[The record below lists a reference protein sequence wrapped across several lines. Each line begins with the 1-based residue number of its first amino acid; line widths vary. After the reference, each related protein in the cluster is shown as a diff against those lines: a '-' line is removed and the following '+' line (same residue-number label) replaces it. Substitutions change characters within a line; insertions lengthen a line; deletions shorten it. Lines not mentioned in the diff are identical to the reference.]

1 MSQIS
6 KKERKKKPSAEQEPD
21 LDGIAYFTRPN
32 LTKGLLIDKHVSNV
46 FAGSNYCYALVK

>member
-6 KKERKKKPSAEQEPD
+6 KKERKKKPSVEQEPD

-32 LTKGLLIDKHVSNV
+32 LTKGLLVDKHVSNV